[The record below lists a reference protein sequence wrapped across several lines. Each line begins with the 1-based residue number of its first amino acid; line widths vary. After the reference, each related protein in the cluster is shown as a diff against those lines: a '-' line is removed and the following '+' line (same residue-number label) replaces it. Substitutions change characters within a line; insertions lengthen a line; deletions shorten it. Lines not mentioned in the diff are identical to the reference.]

1 MIAQEKKIYGHLKK
15 CGALLEG
22 HFLLSSGLHSPDY
35 VQCAL
40 ALKAPSKAAALG
52 AELKKRWKGA
62 KPDLILSPAL
72 GGLIIGYEVA
82 RAFGV
87 DFLFTERDNACAGA
101 VNMRGVH
108 QTVNSAMT
116 LRRGF
121 SLPAGAKVIIVED
134 VFTTGKSTMEVFE
147 TAKKARAE
155 VLGALSMVNRM
166 GDRSFYFPSASLL
179 KMDFTVYSP
188 AGCPLCARNIP
199 LAKPGSRK

>member
-1 MIAQEKKIYGHLKK
+1 MTAQEKKVYGHLKK

-40 ALKAPSKAAALG
+40 ALKNTAKAASLG

-72 GGLIIGYEVA
+72 GGIIIGHEVA

-87 DFLFTERDNACAGA
+87 DFLFTERDNAVMA
-101 VNMRGVH
+101 
-108 QTVNSAMT
+108 

-121 SLPAGAKVIIVED
+121 SLPAGARVIIVED

-166 GDRSFYFPSASLL
+166 GERSFYFPSASLL
-179 KMDFTVYSP
+179 KLSLTVHSP
-188 AGCPLCARNIP
+188 ADCPLCAKRIP
-199 LAKPGSRK
+199 LVKPGSRKTP

>member
-1 MIAQEKKIYGHLKK
+1 MTAQEKKLYGRLKK

-22 HFLLSSGLHSPDY
+22 HFLLSSGLHSSDY

-40 ALKAPSKAAALG
+40 ALKSPAQAAAIG
-52 AELKKRWKGA
+52 VELKRRWKGPR
-62 KPDLILSPAL
+62 PDLILSPAL
-72 GGLIIGYEVA
+72 GGLIIGHEVA

-87 DFLFTERDNACAGA
+87 DFLFTEREN
-101 VNMRGVH
+101 N
-108 QTVNSAMT
+108 AMT

-121 SLPAGAKVIIVED
+121 SLPEGARVLIVED

-166 GDRSFYFPSASLL
+166 GGRAFYFPSASLL
-179 KMDFTVYSP
+179 KMDLS
-188 AGCPLCARNIP
+188 ASSAPLR
-199 LAKPGSRK
+199 